1 MTEEKQSAQGTGNGA
16 DAGAFLPNFCSSHT
30 LFLVVLIAQLLAFI
44 LALARGP
51 APEGFWVALAF
62 TSLFVQWVALG
73 TVLVL
78 CLARRSLIPL
88 PPLQAAGAAWLIVLV
103 VTVIFSLLA
112 LWTGGSLGL
121 TPHMPVSDHLGFLG
135 RTVSISAIV
144 SAVALRYLYV
154 QHQWK
159 QNVEAEAR
167 SRIQALQARIRPHFL
182 FNSMNTIASLTR
194 SRPEAAEMAVEDLA
208 DLFRATLTDK
218 DTLTLGEELE
228 LARRYIRIEALRLGD
243 RLNVHWQLDE
253 ALPMDYPMPGLVLQP
268 LVENAIYHGVEP
280 LTEGGEI
287 TIGLSLSDKNLK
299 IEVVN
304 PLAPPRNRRK
314 PGNRIAQDNI
324 RQRLDLAFRG
334 QALMEVNEEADR
346 YRVILVLP
354 RRNVDESTGRR

>member
-1 MTEEKQSAQGTGNGA
+1 MTKGTPRGQAANNHYDGP
-16 DAGAFLPNFCSSHT
+16 GVFLPNFCASHT

-44 LALARGP
+44 LALARMP

-73 TVLVL
+73 TVMVL
-78 CLARRSLIPL
+78 CLARRALGTL
-88 PPLQAAGAAWLIVLV
+88 PPLRAAGAAWLIVLL
-103 VTVIFSLLA
+103 VTVLFSLLA
-112 LWTGGSLGL
+112 LWVGAGLGL
-121 TPHMPVSDHLGFLG
+121 TTSLPMAEHLGFLG
-135 RTVSISAIV
+135 RTLSISAIV

-208 DLFRATLTDK
+208 DLFRATLSDR

-228 LARRYIRIEALRLGD
+228 LARRYVRIEALRLGD
-243 RLNVHWQLDE
+243 RLQVKWQVDE

-268 LVENAIYHGVEP
+268 LVENAIYHGIEP

-287 TIGLSLSDKNLK
+287 TIGLSLDDTRLMIK
-299 IEVVN
+299 VTN
-304 PLAPPRNRRK
+304 PLAPPRDRRR

-324 RQRLDLAFRG
+324 RQRLALAYKG
-334 QALMEVNEEADR
+334 EASMDTSEQTDE
-346 YRVILVLP
+346 YQVTLVLP
-354 RRNVDESTGRR
+354 RRNA